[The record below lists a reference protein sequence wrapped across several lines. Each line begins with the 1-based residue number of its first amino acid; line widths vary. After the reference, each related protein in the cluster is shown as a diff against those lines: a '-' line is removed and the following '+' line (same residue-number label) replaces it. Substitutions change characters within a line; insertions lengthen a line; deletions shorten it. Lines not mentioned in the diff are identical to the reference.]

1 MAHVSPE
8 PVVRKPDMT
17 SEPTRPV
24 KRSFT
29 LAGHRT
35 SVSLETAFWEALREA
50 AAAEQLTLA
59 ALVGRI
65 DAERGAAGLSGAIRV
80 WVLDYYR
87 RAALR
92 TPGTATGSPSPHPS
106 ASGRLPG
113 GVAADAAGED
123 E

>member
-1 MAHVSPE
+1 
-8 PVVRKPDMT
+8 MT
-17 SEPTRPV
+17 SDRGQPARAIPPSRPV

-35 SVSLETAFWEALREA
+35 SISLEAAFWDALREA
-50 AAAEQLTLA
+50 AAAEGVSLA

-65 DAERGAAGLSGAIRV
+65 DAERGAAGLSGAVRV

-87 RAALR
+87 RAAVKR
-92 TPGTATGSPSPHPS
+92 TTATTGSPSAHRT
-106 ASGRLPG
+106 ASWSPG
-113 GVAADAAGED
+113 AAADAAGED